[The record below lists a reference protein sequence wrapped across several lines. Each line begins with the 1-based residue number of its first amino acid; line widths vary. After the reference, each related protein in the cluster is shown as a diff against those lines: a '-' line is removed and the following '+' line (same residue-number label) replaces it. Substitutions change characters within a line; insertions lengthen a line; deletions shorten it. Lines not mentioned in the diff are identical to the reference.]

1 MYSTFINS
9 TGLLRNSPEDS
20 DIGISSS
27 STANQCTTG
36 LHLNQNLK
44 KMEKQYTTFQTT
56 RYILTG
62 NVRSASVDEC
72 YCIAV
77 LLPSNETT
85 MLVIFSLL
93 LL

>member
-36 LHLNQNLK
+36 LHLNQNFYK
-44 KMEKQYTTFQTT
+44 IGKTIY
-56 RYILTG
+56 YVP
-62 NVRSASVDEC
+62 N
-72 YCIAV
+72 
-77 LLPSNETT
+77 N
-85 MLVIFSLL
+85 
-93 LL
+93 